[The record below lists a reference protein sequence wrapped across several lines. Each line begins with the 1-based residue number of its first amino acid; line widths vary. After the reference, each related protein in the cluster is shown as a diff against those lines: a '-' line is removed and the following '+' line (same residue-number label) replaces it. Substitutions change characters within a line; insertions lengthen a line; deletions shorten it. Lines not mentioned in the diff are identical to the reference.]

1 MEILGI
7 GAPELIF
14 VIIIALIVLGP
25 KDMQKAGRTI
35 GRWLNQL
42 VRSDGWK
49 AFQQTSREIR
59 NLPTNLMREANL
71 ELLETEREL
80 RKATDLRAALPPSSP
95 NPPGGP
101 NQTQESENS
110 IQPPSPNKDAQA
122 SVSPHSDNLGSSQT
136 QEAENSTQRE
146 PPSAN
151 SDHALDI
158 GERRTND
165 SAGRKPDVNTP
176 DQDA

>member
-42 VRSDGWK
+42 VRSEGWK

-59 NLPTNLMREANL
+59 NLPTNLMREANM

-80 RKATDLRAALPPSSP
+80 RKATDFRNPASDSSP
-95 NPPGGP
+95 SRSLTQPPE
-101 NQTQESENS
+101 NENS
-110 IQPPSPNKDAQA
+110 IQSPSTKAQAAVSRGSVPRSDSGRETGSKDAGDHTD
-122 SVSPHSDNLGSSQT
+122 V
-136 QEAENSTQRE
+136 NST
-146 PPSAN
+146 
-151 SDHALDI
+151 
-158 GERRTND
+158 
-165 SAGRKPDVNTP
+165 